1 MLSYQWDSQELVQ
14 AVFERL
20 DALGYDVWMDI
31 QDGMSGNINEAMAE
45 AVEGAH
51 VVCPFLTE
59 AYSKSKNCKKE
70 LNYTDSLDKD
80 IVPCMAARFKPSGWL
95 GLITAGMLWMDFRNP
110 DNIDNSIASLVKE
123 LKEVCEDNLPMK
135 SVDVPRIALR
145 SAATA
150 PEAEKV
156 VEVVKPANA
165 GKVRAFR
172 HIRTG
177 KYLAESGDSV
187 THWGSGTRNHL
198 IIRDAAEDT
207 SFWTQESKGKG
218 TGIVFFKNYH
228 TKCYLGYDPNG
239 DYVYTKSEH
248 FGAEEWKLMNDDT
261 DDTGK
266 RAVIIFADYG
276 KKFLTV
282 NDEDGL
288 TGVDDQ
294 TEDCRWYLE

>member
-1 MLSYQWDSQELVQ
+1 MPHIMLSYQWDSQELVQ
-14 AVFERL
+14 AVHDRL
-20 DALGYDVWMDI
+20 AELGFNVWMDI
-31 QDGMSGNINEAMAE
+31 EGGMSGNINEAMAE
-45 AVEGAH
+45 AVEGAQ

-59 AYSKSKNCKKE
+59 KYSKSKNCKKE
-70 LNYTDSLDKD
+70 LNYTDSLDKE
-80 IVPCMAARFKPSGWL
+80 IVPCMADKFKPSGWL

-110 DNIDNSIASLVKE
+110 ANIDNSIESLIKE
-123 LKEVCEDNLPMK
+123 LREVCEDNLPMK
-135 SVDVPRIALR
+135 SVEDVPRVLR
-145 SAATA
+145 STA
-150 PEAEKV
+150 SEEVV
-156 VEVVKPANA
+156 VEKPSNA
-165 GKVRAFR
+165 GTVRAFK

-198 IIRDAAEDT
+198 VIRDTAEDT

-218 TGIVFFKNYH
+218 TGIVFFRNYH

-248 FGAEEWKLMNDDT
+248 YGAEERRLMNDDS
-261 DDTGK
+261 DDTGR

-282 NDEDGL
+282 NDEEGL
-288 TGVDDQ
+288 TGVEEQ
-294 TEDCRWYLE
+294 TEDCRWYLD

>member
-14 AVFERL
+14 AVHDRL
-20 DALGYDVWMDI
+20 DELGFDVWMDI
-31 QDGMSGNINEAMAE
+31 EGGMSGNINEAMAE

-59 AYSKSKNCKKE
+59 KYAKSKNCKKE
-70 LNYTDSLDKD
+70 LNYTDSLDKE
-80 IVPCMAARFKPSGWL
+80 IVPCMADKFKPSGWL

-110 DNIDNSIASLVKE
+110 DNIDNSIESLIKE
-123 LKEVCEDNLPMK
+123 LREVCEDNLPMK
-135 SVDVPRIALR
+135 SDAVPRAVP
-145 SAATA
+145 SASADQPQVT
-150 PEAEKV
+150 
-156 VEVVKPANA
+156 KPTNA

-177 KYLAESGDSV
+177 KYLAESGESI
-187 THWGSGTRNHL
+187 THRASGTRNHL
-198 IIRDAAEDT
+198 VIRDTAEDT

-239 DYVYTKSEH
+239 DYIYTKSEH
-248 FGAEEWKLMNDDT
+248 YGAEEWRLMTDDT
-261 DDTGK
+261 DDTGR

-276 KKFLTV
+276 KRFLTV
-282 NDEDGL
+282 NDGEGL
-288 TGVDDQ
+288 TGVAEQ